1 MRLRSVN
8 QRIKVKN
15 MRTTVTLDDDVYHAA
30 AHLSRASGERLGK
43 VLSSLARR
51 GLVPAT
57 ALSKRGFRRFPTF
70 DVPAGSPVI
79 PASRVQRVIDEDG
92 IF

>member
-1 MRLRSVN
+1 M
-8 QRIKVKN
+8 
-15 MRTTVTLDDDVYHAA
+15 TLDDDVYHAA

-51 GLVPAT
+51 GLAPAT
-57 ALSKRGFRRFPTF
+57 APSRRGSRRFPTF
-70 DVPAGSPVI
+70 DVPPGAPLI
-79 PASRVQRVIDEDG
+79 PASRVQRVIDEEG